1 MRPVLP
7 TPHGAGEN
15 DENRLPKWRGG
26 RKGMNPAL
34 HTSLIETL
42 SLTLVITSVAAVEMR
57 HLRFS
62 IAAYLCQALL
72 IVGLLLSFATVNHA
86 LYWWAATA
94 LVTKAIL
101 TPWVLFRS
109 IRGVDDRELRP
120 VIGFVPSA
128 VIAALLML
136 GFFHLTHSR
145 TNFLAPTAMGQLEVF
160 RMNLAVAST
169 VFALGLYAVLTRRD
183 AIKTVIG
190 LCLLENGVHLSLVS
204 LAPGLPETAL
214 FGVATEVVV
223 TVFLLVY
230 VIGGVRQEFGSTDT
244 FRLHELRW

>member
-1 MRPVLP
+1 VLP
-7 TPHGAGEN
+7 TPDGARPD
-15 DENRLPKWRGG
+15 DENRFQGWRGG
-26 RKGMNPAL
+26 RKGMNPAAL
-34 HTSLIETL
+34 HTGLIETL

-57 HLRFS
+57 RLKFS
-62 IAAYLCQALL
+62 IVAYLCQALL
-72 IVGLLLSFATVNHA
+72 IVGLLLSFASVNHA

-94 LVTKAIL
+94 LLTKAIL
-101 TPWVLFRS
+101 TPWFLFRA
-109 IRGVDDRELRP
+109 IRGVDDRELKP

-128 VIAALLML
+128 VIVALLMM
-136 GFFHLTHSR
+136 GFFRLTHGGVAL
-145 TNFLAPTAMGQLEVF
+145 LAPTGLGQLAVF
-160 RMNLAVAST
+160 RTNLAVAST

-183 AIKTVIG
+183 AIKAVIG

-223 TVFLLVY
+223 TVFLLLY

-244 FRLHELRW
+244 FRLRELKW